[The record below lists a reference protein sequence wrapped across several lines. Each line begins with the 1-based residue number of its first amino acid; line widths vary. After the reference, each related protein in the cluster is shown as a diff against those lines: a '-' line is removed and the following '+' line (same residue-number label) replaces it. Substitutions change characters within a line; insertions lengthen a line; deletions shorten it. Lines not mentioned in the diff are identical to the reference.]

1 MMTMPSLLLFKSL
14 LSSRCCSSLI
24 LLLFITQHIIGISC
38 LSTSLVSKKNFILKS
53 TFSASSSA
61 AAEANYYNYNY
72 NVPLLSTSRNHEL
85 HSQVDNDIDGEFNE
99 IKEDYDE
106 AEIEGGNKVKAKKI
120 NVQEEQEPL
129 KTIEGGPSEIFSMA
143 RRMMVWN
150 EDFGYPSASS
160 SSLPSSSPSSSS
172 TSSSSSSSPNSKTTS
187 NKPLPRLVAFINTQY
202 NYIIFPHRLSIYTL
216 I

>member
-120 NVQEEQEPL
+120 NVQEEQEPWKKFL
-129 KTIEGGPSEIFSMA
+129 MVRLQLFSKA
-143 RRMMVWN
+143 
-150 EDFGYPSASS
+150 
-160 SSLPSSSPSSSS
+160 
-172 TSSSSSSSPNSKTTS
+172 
-187 NKPLPRLVAFINTQY
+187 LVLLE
-202 NYIIFPHRLSIYTL
+202 HLSFL
-216 I
+216 L